1 VVGAAAD
8 VDTETVDV
16 DIPEIAD
23 AVMEIVTADTDTE
36 IVIVVDLEIAGT
48 VVVVVGHQ
56 ELGSLRR

>member
-1 VVGAAAD
+1 VVGAAA
-8 VDTETVDV
+8 DV